1 LCDRLPFEKVEC
13 YCWCTELQ
21 KQSSVGQAGGLAQEK
36 INKVE
41 KDQLLIGSWT
51 WGILANPIKGV
62 VCILRWSTKSS
73 TKGY

>member
-1 LCDRLPFEKVEC
+1 
-13 YCWCTELQ
+13 LQ

-51 WGILANPIKGV
+51 
-62 VCILRWSTKSS
+62 
-73 TKGY
+73 